1 MLNNKYRIDLLA
13 STIDG
18 WSTSYDIDD
27 DFFHSIDGLVEHGQ
41 IHTTVHTG
49 GSAHTRRYVIHIHS
63 VGTVA
68 VPCDR
73 CLADVTIPIDTD
85 DELAVMLGDEY
96 SDEGDTVII
105 PETDGYIDISQFIYE
120 FIVLSLPIK
129 RVHEPGQC
137 DEQMLKVLSSHLA
150 ADEQEEDDT
159 ASDE

>member
-1 MLNNKYRIDLLA
+1 MA

-27 DFFHSIDGLVEHGQ
+27 DFFLSIDGLVEHGQ

-49 GSAHTRRYVIHIHS
+49 GSAHTRRYV
-63 VGTVA
+63 
-68 VPCDR
+68 
-73 CLADVTIPIDTD
+73 
-85 DELAVMLGDEY
+85 
-96 SDEGDTVII
+96 
-105 PETDGYIDISQFIYE
+105 SQFIYE

-129 RVHEPGQC
+129 RVHEPGEC

-159 ASDE
+159 AADE